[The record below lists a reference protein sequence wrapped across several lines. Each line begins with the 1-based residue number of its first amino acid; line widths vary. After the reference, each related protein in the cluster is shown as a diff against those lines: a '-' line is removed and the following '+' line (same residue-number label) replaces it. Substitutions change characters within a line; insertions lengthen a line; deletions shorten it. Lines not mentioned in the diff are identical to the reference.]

1 MITDTQTMSSRITE
15 LDYALADRG
24 IAADPVNLLLL
35 AHTAADLGVDDLMV
49 SLMVDEGEPEVARIR
64 AYAKVSVQV
73 ANRLNARSVAHTVHE
88 LQPAC

>member
-1 MITDTQTMSSRITE
+1 MITDTQTMSARIGA
-15 LDYALADRG
+15 LDYALEEGG

-35 AHTAADLGVDDLMV
+35 AHTAADLGVNDVMV
-49 SLMVDEGEPEVARIR
+49 SLMVDENEPEVARIR

-73 ANRLNARSVAHTVHE
+73 SSRLGGKADARQGHE

>member
-1 MITDTQTMSSRITE
+1 MITDTHTTSARITA
-15 LDYALADRG
+15 LDFALEDGG

-35 AHTAADLGVDDLMV
+35 AHTAADLGVNDLMV

-64 AYAKVSVQV
+64 AYAKVAVQV
-73 ANRLNARSVAHTVHE
+73 SSRLNERIAASQDHV